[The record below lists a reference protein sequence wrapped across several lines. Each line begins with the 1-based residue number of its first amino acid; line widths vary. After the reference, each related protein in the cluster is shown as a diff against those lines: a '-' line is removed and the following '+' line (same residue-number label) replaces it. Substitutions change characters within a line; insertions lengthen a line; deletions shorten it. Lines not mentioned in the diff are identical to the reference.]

1 MTQYTFIWDMDG
13 TLVDSYPA
21 IIPAALETL
30 AAAGLDYDREQL
42 YRECIRTSVGAVLE
56 RIAEEH
62 SFDLLPLKADFNR
75 RNDSNVSSITA
86 MPHAVEALATLQQA
100 GHQNFVYTHRGA
112 SCMTILEQTWLAPYF
127 TEVVTAL
134 SGFRRKPEP
143 DAILY
148 LIEKYHLKKTNCFY
162 VGDRQLDVEAAV
174 NAGIGSI
181 LYLEPGSPGSA
192 TGLETYLVHN
202 LLEIPALA
210 EQLNRKEKRKSR

>member
-1 MTQYTFIWDMDG
+1 MTQYAFIWDMDG

-21 IIPAALETL
+21 IVPAALETL
-30 AAAGLDYDREQL
+30 AAAGLEYDSEQL
-42 YRECIRTSVGAVLE
+42 HRECIRTSVGDVLE
-56 RIAEEH
+56 RIAEDH
-62 SFDLLPLKADFNR
+62 GLDLLPLKADFNR

-86 MPHAVEALATLQQA
+86 MPHAGEALAALRQA

-112 SCMTILEQTWLAPYF
+112 SCTTILEQTGLASSF

-148 LIEKYHLKKTNCFY
+148 LIEKYHLEKANCFY
-162 VGDRQLDVEAAV
+162 VGDRRLDVEAAV
-174 NAGIGSI
+174 NAGISSI

-192 TGLETYLVHN
+192 TGLETYLVHD

-210 EQLNRKEKRKSR
+210 EQLNQKEKRNSR